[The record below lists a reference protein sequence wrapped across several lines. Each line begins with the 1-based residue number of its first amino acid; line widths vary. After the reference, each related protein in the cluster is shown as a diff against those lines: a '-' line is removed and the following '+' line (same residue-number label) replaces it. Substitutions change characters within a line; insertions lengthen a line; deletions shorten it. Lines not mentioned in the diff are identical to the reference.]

1 MAARKTYFIED
12 GIDARCAPEDVMG
25 QVLSPRTWPAWQSE
39 ILRAT
44 GPDRIE
50 EGDQVSGDA
59 RLAGFRVQGR
69 SDAHVV
75 TERVFMEDVIVGVR
89 MVVTYQVEPTPTGT
103 RIKRTLE
110 CDLPGG
116 PSGWVLSLVLRAR
129 LRKMQRRALAQL
141 AAQAEAGVSD

>member
-1 MAARKTYFIED
+1 MAAKKTYLIED
-12 GIDARCAPEDVMG
+12 GIEARCAPEAVMAE
-25 QVLSPRTWPAWQSE
+25 VLAPRKWPSWQSE
-39 ILRAT
+39 ILRTT

-50 EGDQVSGDA
+50 EGDQVSGEA

-75 TERVFMEDVIVGVR
+75 TEDVFMEDVIVGVR
-89 MVVTYQVEPTPTGT
+89 MVVTYQVEPTATGT

-129 LRKMQRRALAQL
+129 LRKMQRRALAEL
-141 AAQAEAGVSD
+141 AAQAEAEAPD